1 VTAQPTRTSLLLSVF
16 LLSLTIFPLTGCGD
30 DDIESPTSPTTVT
43 PAEATTTELFDET
56 LPVSGTTFYAFS
68 VAQYGNVAIALES
81 VSGSFVP
88 ATVMLG
94 LGVGTP
100 SGTDCVTTSTINT
113 PAGAGPHLTGIYEAG
128 VYCAKLWDI
137 GNLYAPAAFRLV
149 IAHP

>member
-1 VTAQPTRTSLLLSVF
+1 VAHFLSGV
-16 LLSLTIFPLTGCGD
+16 LAYFPSG
-30 DDIESPTSPTTVT
+30 
-43 PAEATTTELFDET
+43 ATT
-56 LPVSGTTFYAFS
+56 
-68 VAQYGNVAIALES
+68 LES